1 MTRTYH
7 ARWPNFLCI
16 ARAPARAHARANDDC
31 GTQFQTKWQRH
42 ACVSQRARICSRQDD
57 AHTQT
62 GRRTWPCDAPK
73 RACMSTAGAAGG
85 RRAQCEADG
94 QERACCGSRACMG
107 DGFGDPAALG
117 VRGGKDWATHHPNCN
132 LMATSLSRQLSR
144 GKSSHLVVL
153 RSNPCTTAR
162 SYH

>member
-1 MTRTYH
+1 
-7 ARWPNFLCI
+7 
-16 ARAPARAHARANDDC
+16 
-31 GTQFQTKWQRH
+31 
-42 ACVSQRARICSRQDD
+42 
-57 AHTQT
+57 
-62 GRRTWPCDAPK
+62 
-73 RACMSTAGAAGG
+73 MSTAGAAGG

-94 QERACCGSRACMG
+94 QKRACCGSRACMG

-153 RSNPCTTAR
+153 RSKPVHHGTLLSLAERRQASRAKISIDRRCRWGLAHRWQLNAFSPNCQPRVRCCTQQAEEKTGQRGRVVFYRVAR
-162 SYH
+162 SVP